1 MNRFKNLIMCAGL
14 AACVAVSLAAATP
27 ASAVV
32 VYFTD
37 FNGAPTGTQPGAT
50 PLAWT
55 TGTPVNAQNDWGSTA
70 NAVVTNAP
78 IPPVTVGN
86 QYVNLDSTFA
96 DLGASINSPT
106 FTSMAGCVYTLTVD
120 VWNPAATPSAAL
132 LDAAATQPAKT
143 TLTEAFT
150 TPVPTGSSVET
161 ISWIGT
167 ASDFSFAI
175 GDLGTTPID
184 ITSVTL
190 TCVPTPEA
198 STVIGLGVMLALGGL
213 FMVVSRKRSTGSNLA
228 F

>member
-1 MNRFKNLIMCAGL
+1 MNRFKNLIMGMGL

-37 FNGAPTGTQPGAT
+37 FNSAPTGTQPGAT
-50 PLAWT
+50 PLPWVP
-55 TGTPVNAQNDWGSTA
+55 GTVNAQNDWGSTA
-70 NAVVTNAP
+70 NAVVTSAP
-78 IPPVTVGN
+78 IPPVPAGT
-86 QYVNLDSTFA
+86 QYVDLNSSFA

-120 VWNPAATPSAAL
+120 VWNPSATPSAAL

-150 TPVPTGSSVET
+150 SPVPSGTSVET

-184 ITSVTL
+184 ITSVEL

-198 STVIGLGVMLALGGL
+198 STVIGLGAMLALGGL
-213 FMVVSRKRSTGSNLA
+213 FMVASRKRSTGSNLA
-228 F
+228 L